1 MTKYSEEF
9 KAKIVREYLDGSIGY
24 EALAVK
30 HGVKSKTQI
39 QNWVA
44 AYRAFGAEGLAV
56 KAGRSVYSA
65 AFKRQVLSYMA
76 ESGATFSEAA
86 FRFGINNP
94 ATVTAWHTAFLK
106 GGSEALKRPRGRPA
120 RQDQDKTE

>member
-9 KAKIVREYLDGSIGY
+9 KAKIVREYLEGSIGY

-94 ATVTAWHTAFLK
+94 ATVAQWSTALRK
-106 GGSEALKRPRGRPA
+106 GGETALEGKRSRR
-120 RQDQDKTE
+120 